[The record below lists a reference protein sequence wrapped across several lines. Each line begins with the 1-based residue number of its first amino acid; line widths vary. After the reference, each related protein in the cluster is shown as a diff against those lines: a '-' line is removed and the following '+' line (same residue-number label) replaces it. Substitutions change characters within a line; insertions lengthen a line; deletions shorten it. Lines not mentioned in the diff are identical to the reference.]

1 MKRANTSV
9 VQEDARAGER
19 LRSGVIWCAAQQVA
33 GADRLIEDPLVANLG
48 YMSRFGLLSASVN
61 PAAGELD
68 TVRSP
73 GPVRVACEVEEME
86 SGQVWRV
93 GVAGAVVH
101 EGRVL
106 LVRHTYGETEG
117 RWALPGGY
125 TAAGERLDES
135 AVRELR
141 EETGL
146 SAEVVD
152 NIGMVTRYTD
162 RDNGVFVVFRMR
174 APEDQAQPDE
184 AEVSRVG
191 WFSLAEIAAMT
202 DKELWPDSRHPALAA
217 LRGEAGLLEDARY
230 PGRSDRAR
238 GFLVKWE

>member
-1 MKRANTSV
+1 MGNR
-9 VQEDARAGER
+9 
-19 LRSGVIWCAAQQVA
+19 
-33 GADRLIEDPLVANLG
+33 
-48 YMSRFGLLSASVN
+48 
-61 PAAGELD
+61 
-68 TVRSP
+68 
-73 GPVRVACEVEEME
+73 
-86 SGQVWRV
+86 QVWRV

-106 LVRHTYGETEG
+106 LVRHTYGEAEG
-117 RWALPGGY
+117 CWALPGGY
-125 TAAGERLDES
+125 TTAGERLDES

-152 NIGMVTRYTD
+152 VIGMVTQYTE
-162 RDNGVFVVFRMR
+162 RNSGVFVVFRMR
-174 APEDQAQPDE
+174 APEGQAQPDE
-184 AEVSRVG
+184 TEVSQAG
-191 WFSLAEIAAMT
+191 WFSLAEVAAMT

-217 LRGEAGLLEDARY
+217 LRSADGLLEDARY